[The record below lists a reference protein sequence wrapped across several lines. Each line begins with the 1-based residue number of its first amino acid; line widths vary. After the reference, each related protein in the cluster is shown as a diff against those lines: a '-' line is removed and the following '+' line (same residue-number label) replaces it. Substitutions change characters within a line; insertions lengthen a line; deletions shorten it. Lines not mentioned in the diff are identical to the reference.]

1 MIEEAS
7 EYFGDGWYLSVS
19 TVCLRYLPICVS
31 LCVGHV
37 VSYTKPAEPIEVP
50 FGTWTQAGPG
60 NHVLDG
66 WQDPPQ
72 KGALLAVF
80 SGGAILRHRPLHRSV
95 RAVDILFLIH

>member
-19 TVCLRYLPICVS
+19 TVCLRYLPICAS

-80 SGGAILRHRPLHRSV
+80 FGWG
-95 RAVDILFLIH
+95 DT